1 MKLAPERRGA
11 HGWTVWTP
19 VCVAAL
25 CLALV
30 PGLGLV
36 SPRSRIAAEPP
47 SVSTASLQHEP
58 PPSPLVAPRPP
69 ERVALAPHSVSAGES
84 AHMAE
89 DVEAEPQAPRSAS
102 TAHAPLA
109 RLELRVSAAGRGA
122 PRAWVELLHEGADG
136 SSRVR
141 VERADEDGRL
151 ALELA
156 PGTLRAAAWSAEATA
171 LPQQATL
178 VAERTEHVELTLE
191 PAFPVEGRVLDASSG
206 APIAGAE
213 VAFWTFAESDRVYT
227 DAQGRFRHP
236 RFPARA
242 PAQQL
247 AAKAVGY
254 GRSVRYLR
262 IQENGWKLSAANEGE
277 ASLRGSGTPFLELV
291 LVPELRLRGRVLDAD
306 GTPLAGARVAAEG
319 FFHALPSVAARDAG
333 ETRSAVDGTFALVGL
348 RSDIG
353 HSLVVEADERAALVR
368 ELAASMGELGLGE
381 LDLGDLVLT
390 SATVLAGAVFDADGW
405 PVAGVEIVLQLEE
418 DPPVTRAGSALDVG
432 ARIEAREWRTRS
444 DEHGAFV
451 FERLA
456 ARPVR
461 LEAAAGGATWSGE
474 VWPGADGSFP
484 ATSIALA
491 PRVATLAGGPPV
503 QR

>member
-11 HGWTVWTP
+11 HGWTVWTT
-19 VCVAAL
+19 VCAAAL
-25 CLALV
+25 FLALV

-47 SVSTASLQHEP
+47 SASTLTLPHEP

-69 ERVALAPHSVSAGES
+69 ERVALAPRPVSARES
-84 AHMAE
+84 ARTAE
-89 DVEAEPQAPRSAS
+89 GAELEPQAPRSAS
-102 TAHAPLA
+102 TEHAPLA

-122 PRAWVELLHEGADG
+122 PDAWVELLHEGADG

-141 VERADEDGRL
+141 VERTDEGGRL
-151 ALELA
+151 TLELA
-156 PGTLRAAAWSAEATA
+156 PGTLRVAAWSADATA

-178 VAERTEHVELTLE
+178 VAERTEHVELALE
-191 PAFPVEGRVLDASSG
+191 PAFPVEGRVLDATSG
-206 APIAGAE
+206 APLAGAE
-213 VAFWTFAESDRVYT
+213 VAFWTFAESDRVRT

-236 RFPARA
+236 RFPAGA

-247 AAKAVGY
+247 AAQAAGY

-262 IQENGWKLSAANEGE
+262 VQEGGWKLSAANDGE
-277 ASLRGSGTPFLELV
+277 TSLRGSGTPFLELE
-291 LVPELRLRGRVLDAD
+291 LVPELRLRGRLLDAD

-333 ETRSAVDGTFALVGL
+333 ETQSDADGAFALAGL

-353 HSLVVEADERAALVR
+353 HSLLVEAGARATLVR
-368 ELAASMGELGLGE
+368 ELAASAGE
-381 LDLGDLVLT
+381 LDLGDLVL
-390 SATVLAGAVFDADGW
+390 ARETVLAGAVFDADGW
-405 PVAGVEIVLQLEE
+405 PVAGVEIVLQLDE
-418 DPPVTRAGSALDVG
+418 DAPVAQAGSALDVG
-432 ARIEAREWRTRS
+432 ARVEARERRTRS
-444 DEHGAFV
+444 DEHGVFV
-451 FERLA
+451 FEHLA
-456 ARPVR
+456 ARPVL
-461 LEAAAGGATWSGE
+461 LEASLGDATWSGE

-491 PRVATLAGGPPV
+491 PRVATLAGGWPTP
-503 QR
+503 R